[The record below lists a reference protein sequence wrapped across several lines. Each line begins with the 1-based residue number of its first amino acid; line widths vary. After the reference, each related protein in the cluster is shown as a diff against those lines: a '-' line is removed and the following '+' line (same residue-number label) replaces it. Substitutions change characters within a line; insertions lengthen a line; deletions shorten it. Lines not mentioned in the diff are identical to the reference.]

1 MYRSR
6 TAIAPVF
13 ALALAAACAG
23 GWLGG
28 CDRDSGP
35 EPMQPVS
42 EPEPPAPQQTPPQ
55 PNPTPSGAADAGDA
69 SGGTPSARP
78 TPPADGPDLSSIIA
92 ARSAQR
98 SLRPLDIEHFLSRGD
113 VRELTNFAGA
123 LTEVPLE
130 GQTPDAEYNGFRFAG
145 DNHLGVTVQAWDM
158 SSSAAANRL
167 FERLRQTYLAS
178 EESRTDVGDES
189 FRSTHAGVRQF
200 VFLNR
205 RRSMV
210 VAVACDVQVCPAD
223 GELNALAGRVFQNM

>member
-1 MYRSR
+1 MYCPR

-23 GWLGG
+23 GWVGG
-28 CDRDSGP
+28 CDRGDGP
-35 EPMQPVS
+35 EPAQHAG
-42 EPEPPAPQQTPPQ
+42 EPEPATPQETPPQ
-55 PNPTPSGAADAGDA
+55 NPTPTPTGAADAGDA
-69 SGGTPSARP
+69 STGAPTARP
-78 TPPADGPDLSSIIA
+78 TPPSDGPDLSSIIA

-130 GQTPDAEYNGFRFAG
+130 GQTADAEYNGFRFAG

-167 FERLRQTYLAS
+167 YERLRQTYLAS
-178 EESRTDVGDES
+178 EASRADVGDES

-210 VAVACDVQVCPAD
+210 VAVQVCPGD
-223 GELNALAGRVFQNM
+223 GELTALASRVFQNM